1 MPSSDGRNGPRRA
14 NEDMDYEQLEDN
26 IDEGSYWQGPLI
38 VCWGAEETYATSS
51 RSGVVRSSPY

>member
-26 IDEGSYWQGPLI
+26 IDEGSYWQG
-38 VCWGAEETYATSS
+38 
-51 RSGVVRSSPY
+51 R